1 MNCYGCLGEGLKL
14 MEGYCFTCLDRLFEG
29 RTISS
34 TLDFERNV
42 YGNFKAHQAVRL
54 SISGIQSKVSLKV
67 VNNAL
72 GMTEKE
78 GEFILKPSI
87 TYDGI
92 KYGKDSPANE
102 HLSMQMAGQLFG
114 IIVAEN
120 ALVKFSNGDL
130 AYMTKRFDRDGKR
143 RLLMEDFAQIL
154 GVTGDSDS
162 YYKYNEKSYENIWG
176 IPNIT
181 AIERLRYFQQI
192 VFNFMFDNNDAHL
205 KNFAMVEIDGIMTL
219 SPAFDLLN
227 TRLHLDHDKLPA
239 MNFFRKRERSRIPH
253 NSYRYGKK
261 DLIELAKQLDIPLKM
276 AEKFIQSFDKQ
287 QTKVLQMIQQSYLS
301 EKAKKRFAYL
311 YQQKL
316 SLITKHPS

>member
-1 MNCYGCLGEGLKL
+1 MNCYGCLSKGLKL
-14 MEGYCFTCLDRLFEG
+14 IDGYCFTCLDRLFEG
-29 RTISS
+29 RIISS
-34 TLDFERNV
+34 TLNFERNV
-42 YGNFKAHQAVRL
+42 YGDFKAHQAVRL
-54 SISGIQSKVSLKV
+54 SISGIQSKASLKI
-67 VNNAL
+67 VNNTL
-72 GMTEKE
+72 EMTEKG

-87 TYDGI
+87 IYDGI

-102 HLSMQMAGQLFG
+102 HLTMQMARQIFG
-114 IIVAEN
+114 IMVAEN

-130 AYMTKRFDRDGKR
+130 AYMTKRFDREGEH

-154 GVTGDSDS
+154 GVTEDSGS
-162 YYKYNEKSYENIWG
+162 YYKYNEKSYEDIWN

-205 KNFAMVEIDGIMTL
+205 KNFAMVETDGSMTL

-253 NSYRYGKK
+253 NSYRYKKK
-261 DLIELAKQLDIPLKM
+261 DLIVLGNQLDIPLKI
-276 AEKFIQSFDKQ
+276 AEKFIQTFEKQ
-287 QTKVLQMIQQSYLS
+287 QAKVLKMIQQSYLS
-301 EKAKKRFAYL
+301 EKAKKRFGYL

-316 SLITKHPS
+316 SLISTYPS